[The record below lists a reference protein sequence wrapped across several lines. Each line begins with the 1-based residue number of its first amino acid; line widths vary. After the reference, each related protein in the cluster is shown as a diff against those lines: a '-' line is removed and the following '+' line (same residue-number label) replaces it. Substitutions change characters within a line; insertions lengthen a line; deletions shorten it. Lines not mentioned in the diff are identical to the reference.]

1 MMAEAQRSQ
10 ASFHFYHNPHAG
22 SLLQGLQELRCDN
35 LLTDVILC
43 VHGKEIPCH
52 RNVLAAC
59 SEYFHAMFCNGH
71 RESKEHKVAI
81 HEVSPDALQL
91 LVDYAYTS
99 EVTIT
104 EDNAGKLIEGA
115 NFFRILPVRDACV
128 TFISN
133 NLSAKDCLQM
143 LHIGNV
149 LSCPD
154 LEKNARLC
162 ALKEFAAVSKTPEF
176 LSLTKD
182 QLVMLIS
189 SDDLNASEET
199 VYTAV
204 MTWINHDT
212 RKRKKEMRELMEPVR
227 FPFMDKLYFLENVER
242 NEVVRKS
249 CQDILTE
256 AHRCQHFP
264 GEVQSPRTR
273 PRRISGL
280 REAVVVIGGT
290 VDGGTFNGDDSE
302 YNDTITMTYSAEPTK
317 SSWTTMRKTVD
328 FNPEVDPVPVAVL
341 GSSEIVMAFD
351 GRCVRLYQPERD
363 SWFNLARMNHVKR
376 IDHQL
381 AVLYGKVYAIGGRE
395 YYIPLSS
402 VEVYDR
408 SQHKWTEGV
417 PLPQARH
424 QHAVAVLDGSIY
436 VMGGYEETSDE
447 TRETSTVYRFS
458 PGDSQWQSM
467 SDMPMK
473 GAHISASAL
482 NGSIYAI
489 TGKPAQVLCSYT
501 PGDDGGVWTIVA
513 SGIRE
518 SCGMT
523 VFRGKIYILGGKEGG
538 QEGDEESDKGS
549 SEVVC
554 FDPETRSLESVGTMA
569 NGLFDHACVTILK
582 YC

>member
-1 MMAEAQRSQ
+1 MMAEEQRSQ
-10 ASFHFYHNPHAG
+10 ASFHFSHNPHAG
-22 SLLQGLQELRCDN
+22 SLLQGLQELLSNN

-43 VHGKEIPCH
+43 VSGKEIPCH

-59 SEYFHAMFCNGH
+59 SEYFRAMFCNGH
-71 RESKEHKVAI
+71 RESKENKVAI
-81 HEVSPDALQL
+81 HEVNPDVMQL

-99 EVTIT
+99 QVTIT
-104 EDNAGKLIEGA
+104 EDNAGKILEGA

-143 LHIGNV
+143 MQVGNM

-154 LEKNARLC
+154 LEKNARSC
-162 ALKEFAAVSKTPEF
+162 ALKEFTAISKTPEF

-182 QLVMLIS
+182 QLITLIS
-189 SDDLNASEET
+189 SDDLNALEET

-212 RKRKKEMRELMEPVR
+212 RKRKKEMRELMELVR
-227 FPFMDKLYFLENVER
+227 FPFMDKLYFLENVDR
-242 NEVVRKS
+242 NEIVRKS

-256 AHRCQHFP
+256 AHTCQLFP

-273 PRRISGL
+273 PRHTSGL
-280 REAVVVIGGT
+280 REAIVVIGGIEEEDT
-290 VDGGTFNGDDSE
+290 LHHENE
-302 YNDTITMTYSAEPTK
+302 YNDSITMTYSAEPTEL
-317 SSWTTMRKTVD
+317 SWTTMKQLVD
-328 FNPEVDPVPVAVL
+328 LDVELDPVPVAGL
-341 GSSEIVMAFD
+341 GISDIVMSSNGFS
-351 GRCVRLYQPERD
+351 VMLYQPELD
-363 SWFNLARMNHVKR
+363 SWCDLAPMIHLKR
-376 IDHQL
+376 TDHKL

-395 YYIPLSS
+395 YFHLLTS

-417 PLPQARH
+417 SLPEPRCD
-424 QHAVAVLDGSIY
+424 HAVAVLDSSIY
-436 VMGGYEETSDE
+436 VMGGYEETSDGM
-447 TRETSTVYRFS
+447 RKTSTVYRFS

-473 GAHISASAL
+473 GGHITASVL

-489 TGKPAQVLCSYT
+489 TGKPPHVLCSFT
-501 PGDDGGVWTIVA
+501 PGDDSGVWTTVA

-523 VFRGKIYILGGKEGG
+523 TFGGKIYILGGKEGN
-538 QEGDEESDKGS
+538 KGS

-554 FDPETRSLESVGTMA
+554 FDPETRSLECVGTMVM
-569 NGLFDHACVTILK
+569 GLFDHACVTILK

>member
-1 MMAEAQRSQ
+1 MMAEEQRSP
-10 ASFHFYHNPHAG
+10 ASFHFSHNPHAG
-22 SLLQGLQELRCDN
+22 SLLQGLQGLQSNN

-43 VHGKEIPCH
+43 VSKKEIPCH

-59 SEYFHAMFCNGH
+59 SDYFRAMFCNGH
-71 RESKEHKVAI
+71 RESKEHKVTI
-81 HEVSPDALQL
+81 HEVSPGALQL

-104 EDNAGKLIEGA
+104 EDNAEKLLEGA
-115 NFFRILPVRDACV
+115 DFFQILPVRDACV
-128 TFISN
+128 TFICN

-143 LHIGNV
+143 MQVGNT

-154 LEKNARLC
+154 LEKNASLC
-162 ALKEFAAVSKTPEF
+162 ALKLKEFTAVSKTPEF

-182 QLVMLIS
+182 QLITLIS

-212 RKRKKEMRELMEPVR
+212 RKRMKEMRELMELVR
-227 FPFMDKLYFLENVER
+227 FPFMDKLYFLENVDR
-242 NEVVRKS
+242 NEIVRKS

-256 AHRCQHFP
+256 AHRYQLFP

-273 PRRISGL
+273 PRHISGL
-280 REAVVVIGGT
+280 REAIVVIGGILEEDPHEKKCT
-290 VDGGTFNGDDSE
+290 S
-302 YNDTITMTYSAEPTK
+302 TITMTYSAEPTQ
-317 SSWTTMRKTVD
+317 SSWTTMKQSLTTD
-328 FNPEVDPVPVAVL
+328 HFDPVPVAVL
-341 GSSEIVMAFD
+341 GVSDVVMSSDDGDIHVM
-351 GRCVRLYQPERD
+351 LYQPELD
-363 SWFNLARMNHVKR
+363 SWCDLAPMIHIKR
-376 IDHQL
+376 TDPKL

-395 YYIPLSS
+395 YLTPLTS

-417 PLPQARH
+417 SLPEPRCDP
-424 QHAVAVLDGSIY
+424 AVAVLDSSIY
-436 VMGGYEETSDE
+436 VMGGYDKILDGL
-447 TRETSTVYRFS
+447 RVTSTVYRFT

-467 SDMPMK
+467 SDMPKK
-473 GAHISASAL
+473 GGHISASVL

-489 TGKPAQVLCSYT
+489 TGEPPHILCSFT
-501 PGDDGGVWTIVA
+501 PGDDGGVWTTVA

-523 VFRGKIYILGGKEGG
+523 TFGGKIYILGGKEGN
-538 QEGDEESDKGS
+538 KGS

-554 FDPETRSLESVGTMA
+554 FDPKNRSLECVGNMA
-569 NGLFDHACVTILK
+569 RGLFDNACVTILK
-582 YC
+582 KYC